1 MVGAPRDVSD
11 SRRRARAAHA
21 RSAPECTR
29 DTRHR
34 AARRPSSRGRAGS
47 RRDMDHRPG
56 ERLYRSRETVH
67 LGARRSVHRPRS
79 RMMRGSLFGEFSGTF
94 MMMLLGDCVVAACL
108 LKGTK
113 AEGNGWMVITTAW
126 AFAVLCGI
134 FTANLFGSAD
144 AHLNPAI
151 TMAFAVKTG
160 DYSRV
165 VPYLLAQGGG
175 SFTAAAAVWL
185 FYYPHWKVTEDPAA
199 KLAVFCTAPAIRS
212 FGFNLFNEIA
222 ATFVLVILVGSVTS
236 KLVLNTG
243 AVAGLTPFLVGCLV
257 WAIGL
262 SLGATTGYA
271 INPARDFGPRLA
283 HALLPIA
290 GKGGSDWAY
299 SWVPILGPVIGASLA
314 GGVLR
319 TIGA

>member
-1 MVGAPRDVSD
+1 
-11 SRRRARAAHA
+11 
-21 RSAPECTR
+21 
-29 DTRHR
+29 
-34 AARRPSSRGRAGS
+34 
-47 RRDMDHRPG
+47 
-56 ERLYRSRETVH
+56 
-67 LGARRSVHRPRS
+67 
-79 RMMRGSLFGEFSGTF
+79 MMRGSLFGEFSGTF
-94 MMMLLGDCVVAACL
+94 MMMLLGDGVVAACL

-113 AEGNGWMVITTAW
+113 AEGSGWMVITTAW

-160 DYSRV
+160 DYSKV
-165 VPYLLAQGGG
+165 VPYLFAQMGG
-175 SFTAAAAVWL
+175 SFTAASVVWL

-212 FGFNLFNEIA
+212 FGFNLFSEIA

-236 KLVLNTG
+236 KLVLTTG

>member
-1 MVGAPRDVSD
+1 
-11 SRRRARAAHA
+11 
-21 RSAPECTR
+21 
-29 DTRHR
+29 
-34 AARRPSSRGRAGS
+34 
-47 RRDMDHRPG
+47 
-56 ERLYRSRETVH
+56 
-67 LGARRSVHRPRS
+67 
-79 RMMRGSLFGEFSGTF
+79 MMRGSLVGEFCGTF
-94 MMMLLGDCVVAACL
+94 MMMLLGDGVVAACL

-113 AEGNGWMVITTAW
+113 AEGSGWMVITTAW

-160 DYSRV
+160 DYSKV
-165 VPYLLAQGGG
+165 VPYLLAQVGG

-185 FYYPHWKVTEDPAA
+185 FYYPHWKATENPAA

-212 FGFNLFNEIA
+212 FGFNLFSEIA

-236 KLVLNTG
+236 KLVLTTG

>member
-1 MVGAPRDVSD
+1 
-11 SRRRARAAHA
+11 
-21 RSAPECTR
+21 
-29 DTRHR
+29 
-34 AARRPSSRGRAGS
+34 
-47 RRDMDHRPG
+47 
-56 ERLYRSRETVH
+56 
-67 LGARRSVHRPRS
+67 
-79 RMMRGSLFGEFSGTF
+79 MRGSLFGEFSGTF
-94 MMMLLGDCVVAACL
+94 MMMLLGDGVVAACL

-113 AEGNGWMVITTAW
+113 AEGSGWMVITTAW
-126 AFAVLCGI
+126 ALAVLCGI

-165 VPYLLAQGGG
+165 VPYLLAQVGG

-185 FYYPHWKVTEDPAA
+185 FYYPHWKATENPAA

-212 FGFNLFNEIA
+212 FGFNLVSEIA

-299 SWVPILGPVIGASLA
+299 SWVPIVGPVIGASLA

>member
-1 MVGAPRDVSD
+1 
-11 SRRRARAAHA
+11 
-21 RSAPECTR
+21 
-29 DTRHR
+29 
-34 AARRPSSRGRAGS
+34 
-47 RRDMDHRPG
+47 
-56 ERLYRSRETVH
+56 
-67 LGARRSVHRPRS
+67 
-79 RMMRGSLFGEFSGTF
+79 MRGSLFGEFSGTF
-94 MMMLLGDCVVAACL
+94 MMMLLGDGVVAACL

-113 AEGNGWMVITTAW
+113 AEGSGWMVITTAW

-160 DYSRV
+160 DYSKV
-165 VPYLLAQGGG
+165 APYLLAQMGG

-236 KLVLNTG
+236 KLVLTTG
-243 AVAGLTPFLVGCLV
+243 AVAGLSPFLVGCLV